1 MKKKSIMTILL
12 IIVISLMVSGCDKKD
27 NLIKNIDFREGENQT
42 TSKEEEP
49 KYGGELVLPITTIK
63 SLNPLLSE
71 NVSYY
76 YFSKLIFE
84 SLFELDNDMNVK
96 NVLVEDYSLENG
108 GKIVNINLRNDV
120 FWHDGEKF
128 TAEDVKFTIDSI
140 KFGSSESAYRSLILS
155 GVKPFGSSDIRH
167 VLDVNVTGDYTL
179 KIIFD
184 KSYSNALEILTF
196 PIIPKH
202 RFAMGKSEKDS
213 YLNALASNITPVGT
227 GPYKFDE
234 YEKLKTIKLKV
245 NESWWK
251 GKPYIETI
259 IGKMLDDDELVLTS
273 FETGQID
280 LANTVGIDW
289 EKYAQSER
297 VKIYEY
303 IGQNYEFLAFNFSKK
318 MFQGESG
325 VAIRKAIAYG
335 IDIQDIIQKVYLGH
349 ATQIDVP
356 IHPNS
361 WLVSEDA
368 NAYGYNTTVAKK
380 ILEDAGW
387 TNVDGIYRDESGNKL
402 SITLTTDNNNLLRIK
417 AADMIA
423 ENLNAIGIEVIK
435 DYNTNIP
442 DKLTDEMIN
451 NEWEKFQGKISKGNF
466 DVALLGWNLASIPDL
481 SFAFHSSQIK
491 QGTNFIRYSDEKMDE
506 LLVGAFSAPNR
517 NMKSEAYKKLQN
529 HIVEE
534 LPYVSLYFRNK
545 SILVDKKIKGN
556 ISPTFFNIYSNIEEW
571 YISSEY
577 HKK

>member
-1 MKKKSIMTILL
+1 MRRRSIITILL
-12 IIVISLMVSGCDKKD
+12 IIVISLTVSGCDKKD
-27 NLIKNIDFREGENQT
+27 NLIKNIDLTEDENQT
-42 TSKEEEP
+42 TLKEEEP
-49 KYGGELVLPITTIK
+49 EFGGELVLPITTIK

-84 SLFELDNDMNVK
+84 SLFELDSGMNVK
-96 NVLVEDYSLENG
+96 NVLVEDYSLENE
-108 GKIVNINLRNDV
+108 GKVVNINLRNDV
-120 FWHDGEKF
+120 FWHDGKKF
-128 TAEDVKFTIDSI
+128 TAEDVKFTIDAI
-140 KFGSSESAYRSLILS
+140 KYGSSESAYKSLILN

-167 VLDVNVTGDYTL
+167 VLDVNIMGDYTL
-179 KIIFD
+179 QVVFD
-184 KSYSNALEILTF
+184 RSYSNALEILTF
-196 PIIPKH
+196 PIIPRH
-202 RFAMGKSEKDS
+202 RFVTGKSEKNA
-213 YLNALASNITPVGT
+213 YINALANNITPVGT
-227 GPYKFDE
+227 GPYKLDE

-259 IGKMLDDDELVLTS
+259 IGKMLDDDELILTS

-303 IGQNYEFLAFNFSKK
+303 IGQNYEFLAFNFSKN

-325 VAIRKAIAYG
+325 AAIRKAIAYG

-361 WLVSEDA
+361 WLVSEEA
-368 NAYGYNTTVAKK
+368 NVYGYNTIVAKE
-380 ILEDAGW
+380 ILEEAGW
-387 TNVDGIYRDESGNKL
+387 TNVDGIYRDENGNKL

-423 ENLNAIGIEVIK
+423 ENLNNIGIEVIK
-435 DYNTNIP
+435 DYNTSIP

-451 NEWEKFQGKISKGNF
+451 SEWDKFQTKISKGNF
-466 DVALLGWNLASIPDL
+466 DVALLGWKLSNIPDL

-506 LLVGAFSAPNR
+506 LLLKAFSAPNR
-517 NMKSEAYKKLQN
+517 NMKSEVYKKLQN
-529 HIVEE
+529 HITEE

-545 SILVDKKIKGN
+545 SILVDKKVKGN
-556 ISPTFFNIYSNIEEW
+556 ISPTFYNIYANIEEW
-571 YISSEY
+571 YIPSEY
-577 HKK
+577 HNK